1 MASGL
6 QQRIKTA
13 IIIGIPI
20 LFLVFFNDLTRLVFL
35 GLLSLLAS
43 YEFLS
48 ISNKS
53 NGNKRLNYISFICGI
68 ALLFLMYTYYDFHG
82 IFLIISLL
90 VNSFLIFELFYLEKS
105 QLKESAFLF
114 SILYIIL
121 PLGLL
126 IQLFLK
132 YDSIYFSPLL
142 ISTLLLIWI
151 SDISAYF
158 VGKSTGKRKLY
169 PKVSPGKTWEGFLGA
184 GLITIIFSY
193 FFFSYFKILDIRTW
207 ALLGLCIW
215 LFGSIGDLV
224 ESKFKR
230 QTNIKD
236 SGTILPGHGGFLDRF
251 DGFIFCIPFV
261 LAIIYFFGK
270 I

>member
-43 YEFLS
+43 FEFLS

-53 NGNKRLNYISFICGI
+53 DGNKKLNYFSFICGT
-68 ALLFLMYTYYDFHG
+68 ALLFVMYTYSNSHG
-82 IFLIISLL
+82 TFLLVSLV
-90 VNSFLIFELFYLEKS
+90 VNSFLIIDLFYFEKS
-105 QLKESAFLF
+105 QLKELPYLY
-114 SILYIIL
+114 SILYIML

-126 IQLFLK
+126 IQH
-132 YDSIYFSPLL
+132 YVINDSVFFGPIL
-142 ISTLLLIWI
+142 ISILLLIWI

-158 VGKSTGKRKLY
+158 VGKSTGKRKLF

-193 FFFSYFKILDIRTW
+193 FFFSYFKILDLRTW
-207 ALLGLCIW
+207 AIIGLCIW

-230 QTNIKD
+230 KAGIKD
-236 SGTILPGHGGFLDRF
+236 SGSILPGHGGFLDRF
-251 DGFIFCIPFV
+251 DGFIFCIPFI
-261 LAIIYFFGK
+261 LTIIYFFGK